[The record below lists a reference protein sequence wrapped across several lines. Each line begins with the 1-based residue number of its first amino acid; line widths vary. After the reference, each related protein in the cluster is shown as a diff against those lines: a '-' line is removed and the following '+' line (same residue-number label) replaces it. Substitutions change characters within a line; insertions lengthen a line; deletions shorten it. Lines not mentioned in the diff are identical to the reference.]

1 MRLDLIAVRA
11 RRAGIGSARQA
22 SRGLPGGT
30 ARRPVRLLPQDVAGT
45 GKTPDQKPQ
54 RLNKKLSQLTASGEG
69 GASALHSRSAAR
81 GLRGTMAWL
90 ACATCRGPRGYRM
103 STEMIAPEWMH
114 SQITAA
120 EYESWSEEQCAGI
133 EIVDGMVVVSPSAS
147 KRHNRLA
154 RILANTFD
162 VAAGPDWNA
171 DIDFDVRLQD
181 VPLTNRRPDVVVYRA
196 DTIDVTPTRPEH
208 VLLVAEIVSPG
219 SETTDRI
226 VKLDQY
232 ARAGIAFYW
241 RVELTATGIPVVYSY
256 LLDSAS
262 RRYREGEIFTGLI
275 KATVPFQ
282 VEIDL
287 SGPW

>member
-1 MRLDLIAVRA
+1 
-11 RRAGIGSARQA
+11 
-22 SRGLPGGT
+22 
-30 ARRPVRLLPQDVAGT
+30 
-45 GKTPDQKPQ
+45 
-54 RLNKKLSQLTASGEG
+54 
-69 GASALHSRSAAR
+69 
-81 GLRGTMAWL
+81 
-90 ACATCRGPRGYRM
+90 M
-103 STEMIAPEWMH
+103 SVDMIAPEWMH

-154 RILANTFD
+154 RILANALD
-162 VAAGPDWNA
+162 AAAGPDWNA
-171 DIDFDVRLQD
+171 DTDFDVRLQD

-196 DTIDVTPTRPEH
+196 DTIDISPTLPEH
-208 VLLVAEIVSPG
+208 VLLVVEIVSPG

-226 VKLDQY
+226 VKFEQY
-232 ARAGIAFYW
+232 ARAGIPFYW
-241 RVELTATGIPVVYSY
+241 RVELTLAGIPVVYVY

-262 RRYREGEIFTGLI
+262 RRYRDSEVFTGLV
-275 KATVPFQ
+275 KATVPFP